1 LLCST
6 SIRPQRDCASA
17 TIALMSAALVTS
29 ALKAAAVP
37 SFAVIIATVSCAD
50 SR

>member
-1 LLCST
+1 M
-6 SIRPQRDCASA
+6 SIRPQRACVSA
-17 TIALMSAALVTS
+17 TIALMSAVEVTS

-37 SFAVIIATVSCAD
+37 PFSAIIATVSCAE